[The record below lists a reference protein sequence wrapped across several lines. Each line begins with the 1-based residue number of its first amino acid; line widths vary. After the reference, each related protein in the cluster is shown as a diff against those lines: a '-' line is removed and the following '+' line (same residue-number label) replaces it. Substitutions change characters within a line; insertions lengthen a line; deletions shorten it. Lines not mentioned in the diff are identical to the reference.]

1 MNVDQVVADAR
12 ARAAADEARLYPWS
26 QPGESAKEMLAD
38 LRERFGTAPD
48 KQRAPCPALRDDE
61 SECDGLS
68 HRVAPLVSRQCGL
81 IHYRNA
87 KRELADLLTTLFAGR
102 VMTDPLGDC
111 LREMLTSRPVEGLP
125 LLLTVLDVQR
135 AKGFRGQS
143 GHVGISG
150 DIGCAKT
157 HALLCLHFSALYSGV
172 RSTWVTTARLED
184 IAKRRKSYDDVT
196 VGQAEGELRTLRMA
210 SILCFDDLGDRH
222 CGRNV
227 EPGSSPIAGVLL
239 DLLSAYP
246 GRIFMTSNLSSEQRD
261 KHPDIGR
268 RVNSRLTADHRGVPA
283 MGAKMKGTDQR
294 KASARSYLERTAGD
308 E

>member
-1 MNVDQVVADAR
+1 MNIEQVVADAR
-12 ARAAADEARLYPWS
+12 VRAAADEARLYPWS
-26 QPGESAKEMLAD
+26 QLGESPKELLAE
-38 LRERFGTAPD
+38 LRQRYGEAPD
-48 KQRAPCPALRDDE
+48 DERPRCPALLPDE
-61 SECDGLS
+61 LECDGVT
-68 HRVAPLVSRQCGL
+68 HRIGELTSRQCGL
-81 IHYRNA
+81 VHYRNA
-87 KRELADLLTTLFAGR
+87 KVELGDLLTTLFAGR
-102 VMTDPLGDC
+102 VMADPLGDC
-111 LREMLTSRPVEGLP
+111 LRALLGERPVEGLP

-222 CGRNV
+222 CGRND

-239 DLLSAYP
+239 DLLSAFP

-283 MGAKMKGTDQR
+283 MGAKLKGTDQR